1 VVTFDFS
8 VARSLDDVLNLR
20 SQLGERAAPVAGGT
34 NLIVDLRAEKRW
46 PELVVDISGLREI
59 SSIDEL
65 DGGLRLG
72 ANVTLAQAMADPR
85 VVSRYPV
92 LVDCCRDFANPLIR
106 NRATFGGN
114 LVDAS
119 PAADTPP
126 PLLALGASVRLVST
140 QGERHVPLDK
150 FFLGYRSTELQPSE
164 ILAYI
169 DLPPQPKGTRGAW
182 YKLGLR
188 KADAIAIVSVAVVMT
203 LEEDR
208 CTSARIALGA
218 VAPIPMRAYR
228 AEGVLLGERVTDAL
242 VEKVGDT
249 VMEEVKPIDDILGT
263 AEYRRWMSKV
273 LVQRCIR
280 KILVSS

>member
-228 AEGVLLGERVTDAL
+228 AEGVLLGERITDAL

-249 VMEEVKPIDDILGT
+249 VMEEVKPIDDIRGT